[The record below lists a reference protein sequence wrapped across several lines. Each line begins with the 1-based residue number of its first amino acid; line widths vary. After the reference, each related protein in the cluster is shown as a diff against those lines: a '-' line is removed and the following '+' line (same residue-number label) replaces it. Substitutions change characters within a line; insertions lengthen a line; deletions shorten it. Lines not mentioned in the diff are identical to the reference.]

1 MHLKEKEVSFEV
13 LKMIFEDSNY
23 KTLDDVSDAIHYEDI
38 FVYKTREDYEKAD
51 WDSAGSGYVTEFDNG
66 YVVRYTA

>member
-1 MHLKEKEVSFEV
+1 MHLKEKEVSFDV
-13 LKMIFEDSNY
+13 LKMIFEDSKY

-38 FVYKTREDYEKAD
+38 FVYENRADYEKAG
-51 WDSAGSGYVTEFDNG
+51 WDSVDSDYVTEFDNG

>member
-23 KTLDDVSDAIHYEDI
+23 KTLDEVSDAIHYEDI
-38 FVYKTREDYEKAD
+38 FVYKNRSDYEKD
-51 WDSAGSGYVTEFDNG
+51 GWDLAESDYVTEFDNG